1 MRLDDAPMLTSWPW
15 DAEPTNMAEK
25 TLDLSA
31 GARNGSLADA
41 EATRSRSPDVLA
53 ELVDLAGQSATLE
66 VSLRAVRE
74 TLAMDVAY
82 VSEIVGRDMVVRE
95 LEGDGAS
102 FTLAR
107 ERATPRADTYC
118 QRMLDGR
125 IPNLIP
131 DVRADDRTSSL
142 SITRAGN
149 VGAFATVPLTFA
161 DGRVYGTL
169 CAASHEARPLDFR
182 GLQFLKLVARLIA
195 DQLEREQATGVVTEL
210 ASLVDAAD
218 EAIIGL
224 TPAGVVTSWNLASER
239 AFGYAADDAI
249 GSGIIDLISLPGGE
263 EEMRLALAAVVGGE
277 IVQREGCRQRAD
289 GALIY
294 DVVTLSPIRD
304 RRGTVC
310 SVSAVSR
317 DISAAVLHKHN
328 RALERAV
335 ISSLASSTDVDDA
348 VLRLLRGVGEGLDCQ
363 IGVLWELDQSGQALS
378 CGALWTRE
386 RAADTTFVRTTRD
399 ESFARGEHLPG
410 RIWSTGRA
418 EWVTG
423 LDRMAGSPRAQAA
436 AAVGL
441 RTAVGFPLCSGA
453 EAVAVVEFFSANET
467 PKDPE
472 LLAMG
477 DMLVGRLA
485 DTLARHR
492 AQEELHDAN
501 QALEIRVRERTTDLE
516 RAMGELVAAQ
526 VETVHRL
533 SQAVEFRDKDTGA
546 HIARISASAARTA
559 RSAGLDA
566 EQCALIERASPLHD
580 VGKVAIPDEVLLKPG
595 PLTAADR
602 LVIETHAEIGH
613 RLLDGSDSAVLQT
626 AATIALTH
634 HEHYDGGGYP
644 HGLAGEDIPIEG
656 RIVAIADVFDALT
669 SDRVYRP
676 AMTHDQ
682 ALAIMRQGRG
692 THFDPELLDHFLSGL
707 DETDTKTKTETPEDS
722 ATPGRKT
729 RGRERA

>member
-1 MRLDDAPMLTSWPW
+1 MLTSWPW
-15 DAEPTNMAEK
+15 GAEPTNMAEK
-25 TLDLSA
+25 TLDLSV
-31 GARNGSLADA
+31 GARNGPLVA
-41 EATRSRSPDVLA
+41 EAPRSKSPDVLA
-53 ELVDLAGQSATLE
+53 ELVDLARQSAPLE

-74 TLAMDVAY
+74 MLAMDVAY
-82 VSEIVGRDMVVRE
+82 VSEIVGENMVLRE

-107 ERATPRADTYC
+107 EAAMAREDTYC

-161 DGRVYGTL
+161 DGHLYGTL
-169 CAASHEARPLDFR
+169 CAASHEAKPLDFR
-182 GLQFLKLVARLIA
+182 GLQFLKLVARLVA
-195 DQLEREQATGVVTEL
+195 DQLEREQTTGVLTEL

-218 EAIIGL
+218 EAVMGL
-224 TPAGVVTSWNLASER
+224 TPAGVVTTWNLASER
-239 AFGYAADDAI
+239 IFGYAASEAI
-249 GSGIIDLISLPGGE
+249 GSGILDLITLPGGE
-263 EEMRLALAAVVGGE
+263 AEMRRTLAAVVRGE
-277 IVQREGCRQRAD
+277 VVHREGCRQGAD
-289 GALIY
+289 GSPIHDAL
-294 DVVTLSPIRD
+294 TFSPIRD

-310 SVSAVSR
+310 SISAVSR

-348 VLRLLRGVGEGLDCQ
+348 ALRLLRGVGEGLDCQ

-378 CGALWTRE
+378 CGALWNRE
-386 RAADTTFVRTTRD
+386 RAAETTFVRTMRRD
-399 ESFARGEHLPG
+399 SFARGEHLPG

-423 LDRMAGSPRAQAA
+423 LDRIAGSPRAQAA

-441 RTAVGFPLCSGA
+441 RTAVGFPLRSGS
-453 EAVAVVEFFSANET
+453 EVVAVVEFFSANQT
-467 PKDPE
+467 PKDSE

-501 QALEIRVRERTTDLE
+501 QALEIRVRERTADLQ
-516 RAMGELVAAQ
+516 RAMGELLAAQ
-526 VETVHRL
+526 IETVHRL
-533 SQAVEFRDKDTGA
+533 SQAVEFRDEDTGA
-546 HIARISASAARTA
+546 HIARVSANAARTA
-559 RSAGLDA
+559 RSAGLDV

-580 VGKVAIPDEVLLKPG
+580 VGKVAIPDEVLLKAG
-595 PLTAADR
+595 PLSPADR
-602 LVIETHAEIGH
+602 SVIETHAEIGH
-613 RLLDGSDSAVLQT
+613 RLLDGSDSAVLQM
-626 AATIALTH
+626 AASIALTH

-644 HGLAGEDIPIEG
+644 RGLAGEHIPIEG

-682 ALAIMRQGRG
+682 ALAIMREGRG

-707 DETDTKTKTETPEDS
+707 AEPETETTAETKTKAAGDS
-722 ATPGRKT
+722 GTPGAKT
-729 RGRERA
+729 RRRERA

>member
-1 MRLDDAPMLTSWPW
+1 
-15 DAEPTNMAEK
+15 MAEN

-31 GARNGSLADA
+31 GARNGSPAVA
-41 EATRSRSPDVLA
+41 EAPRSRSPDALA
-53 ELVDLAGQSATLE
+53 ELVDLAGQSPSLDET
-66 VSLRAVRE
+66 LRAVRE
-74 TLAMDVAY
+74 MLAMDVAY
-82 VSEIVGRDMVVRE
+82 VSEIVGEDMVVRE

-107 ERATPRADTYC
+107 EGAMPRKHTYC
-118 QRMLDGR
+118 QRMLDSR

-131 DVRADDRTSSL
+131 DVRGDDRTSSL
-142 SITRAGN
+142 PITRAGN
-149 VGAFATVPLTFA
+149 GGAFATVPLTFA
-161 DGRVYGTL
+161 DGRLYGTL
-169 CAASHEARPLDFR
+169 CAASHEAKPLDFL

-195 DQLEREQATGVVTEL
+195 DQLEREEATGVLTEL
-210 ASLVDAAD
+210 AALVDAAND
-218 EAIIGL
+218 ATMGL

-239 AFGYAADDAI
+239 TFGYAAGEAI
-249 GSGIIDLISLPGGE
+249 GRGIVDLIALPGGE
-263 EEMRLALAAVVGGE
+263 AEMRRALVAVVGGE
-277 IVQREGCRQRAD
+277 VVHREGCRQRAD
-289 GALIY
+289 GSPVY
-294 DVVTLSPIRD
+294 DAVTFSPIRD
-304 RRGTVC
+304 RRGTVFAI
-310 SVSAVSR
+310 SAVSR
-317 DISAAVLHKHN
+317 DISAAVLHRHN
-328 RALERAV
+328 RGVERAV
-335 ISSLASSTDVDDA
+335 ISSLASSADVDDA
-348 VLRLLRGVGEGLDCQ
+348 ALRLLRGVGQGLDCQ
-363 IGVLWELDQSGQALS
+363 IGVLWELGQSGQALS
-378 CGALWTRE
+378 CGALWARE
-386 RAADTTFVRTTRD
+386 LAAETTFVRTTRG
-399 ESFARGEHLPG
+399 ESFARGEQLPG

-423 LDRMAGSPRAQAA
+423 LDRIAGSPRAQAA

-441 RTAVGFPLCSGA
+441 RTAVGFPLRSGA
-453 EAVAVVEFFSANET
+453 EVVAVVEFFSANAT

-477 DMLVGRLA
+477 EMLVGRLA

-492 AQEELHDAN
+492 AQEALHDAN
-501 QALEIRVRERTTDLE
+501 QALEIRVRERTADLQ
-516 RAMGELVAAQ
+516 RAMAELVAAQ
-526 VETVHRL
+526 VETVSRL

-546 HIARISASAARTA
+546 HIARVSANAARTA

-595 PLTAADR
+595 PLSPADR
-602 LVIETHAEIGH
+602 SVIETHAEIGH
-613 RLLDGSDSAVLQT
+613 RLLDGSESAVLQM

-644 HGLAGEDIPIEG
+644 RGLAGDNIPIEG

-682 ALAIMRQGRG
+682 AFAIMREGRG

-707 DETDTKTKTETPEDS
+707 DETDTKTKTKTETPEDS
-722 ATPGRKT
+722 GTPGRKT
-729 RGRERA
+729 RRRERA